1 MHGTRNVATS
11 IHLRKWNQ
19 VAAELRFFEMLRDSF
34 RVPRP
39 WSSQRPR
46 IQVVRY
52 ANEGLNPQFR
62 LVMLWDALGSGVIH
76 PTLMLEN
83 NQDSW
88 LTVIRWRN
96 ERQPKIL
103 WDARP
108 LLDSGGH
115 HRPLLNDSFVTNS
128 RRMSTQHFW
137 FCFYFFGRCIFQR
150 IKWLKW
156 RWLSRQINI
165 SRRWVRAHPIL
176 DYFLIS
182 FLFISNLIFYFFF
195 LEQSICGSGINRL
208 MCDWLL
214 ELDAVPRRHLQL
226 DCFDNWIGC
235 ERISSWSR

>member
-52 ANEGLNPQFR
+52 ANEGPNPQFR

-115 HRPLLNDSFVTNS
+115 HRPLLGVGRGGAGLELILNDCYWFERIFWDSFTILE
-128 RRMSTQHFW
+128 
-137 FCFYFFGRCIFQR
+137 GR
-150 IKWLKW
+150 K
-156 RWLSRQINI
+156 
-165 SRRWVRAHPIL
+165 
-176 DYFLIS
+176 
-182 FLFISNLIFYFFF
+182 
-195 LEQSICGSGINRL
+195 
-208 MCDWLL
+208 
-214 ELDAVPRRHLQL
+214 
-226 DCFDNWIGC
+226 
-235 ERISSWSR
+235 